1 MIDYKRERP
10 PIFISPRT
18 ALPQEVNSFGCMSI
32 LSGPL
37 IETALVIY
45 NGKRGVNRN
54 HSAWSIKKQKNNGSY
69 NHVGMYGYN
78 FSFDSLISAQNI
90 YGPGSPTKMIAFWP
104 NHAAEVGNK
113 VAEDFKQRYLPKNTE
128 NKMTTLQTIISGK
141 NAEFHNAFLTEW
153 NSGSCSRDYE
163 TYCRQ
168 IRQALG
174 INNYFRTKNFMVR
187 NIETSVEKIEEY
199 FASKNWQVVFGS
211 EKFFWVMYVV
221 DNIPILFGEAKF
233 KDNLM
238 TVTFEG
244 ERESI
249 LLAIKEISSLFS
261 DVGIQINNLLN
272 ITPQGEDV
280 QTSYIFPAEHDV
292 AKIHFYPWLK
302 EYADSL
308 EEFYD
313 EYLNSSK
320 SVLLLIGPPGGGKST
335 FLRTLLFHA
344 KKEKNYICS
353 NERVLSVDGFIPWI
367 SGLYD
372 NSLIAI
378 EDADKFVTSREKT
391 GNDSMAGLLNAT
403 DGIIP
408 RHNKI
413 IISTNLPSINSVD
426 PALVRPGRCHRVL
439 EFKNLTYAEACHI
452 REMENL
458 PVFDVDQK
466 REYSLAE
473 VLCGEDLKDMHSRKK
488 TSIGFA

>member
-1 MIDYKRERP
+1 MLDSSREGP
-10 PIFISPRT
+10 PITIPPRT
-18 ALPQEVNSFGCMSI
+18 ELPPDAHPFDFRYTG
-32 LSGPL
+32 LTLGKGL
-37 IETALVIY
+37 IKYTHIPP
-45 NGKRGVNRN
+45 GKRGPDTRLSSFMPRIDAINVP
-54 HSAWSIKKQKNNGSY
+54 Y
-69 NHVGMYGYN
+69 NHVGCFGYVCTMWSGGIKTMQYWYDPAN
-78 FSFDSLISAQNI
+78 N
-90 YGPGSPTKMIAFWP
+90 
-104 NHAAEVGNK
+104 AEYGNK
-113 VAEDFKQRYLPKNTE
+113 VAEDYKQHYLPKN
-128 NKMTTLQTIISGK
+128 KMTSLKTIISGK

-163 TYCRQ
+163 SFCRQ
-168 IRQALG
+168 LRQAMG

-187 NIETSVEKIEEY
+187 DIEKAVEMVEEY
-199 FASKNWQVVFGS
+199 FNLKEWQIVFGS
-211 EKFFWVMYVV
+211 EHFFWVMHVV

-244 ERESI
+244 EKKHI
-249 LLAIKEISSLFS
+249 LQAMEEISKLFFNT
-261 DVGIQINNLLN
+261 GIQVKNLLN
-272 ITPQGEDV
+272 ISPQGEDLR
-280 QTSYIFPAEHDV
+280 TSYIFPEEHDV
-292 AKIHFYPWLK
+292 AKIYFYPWLK
-302 EYADSL
+302 QYADSL
-308 EEFYD
+308 EQFYD
-313 EYLNSSK
+313 EYLNSTK

-335 FLRTLLFHA
+335 FLRTILFHA
-344 KKEKNYICS
+344 KKRENYICS
-353 NERVLSVDGFIPWI
+353 NERVLNTDGFVPWI
-367 SGLYD
+367 SGLPD

-439 EFKNLTYAEACHI
+439 EFKNLTYSQACHI

-473 VLCGEDLKDMHSRKK
+473 VLCGVDLKDMQGRKK